1 MNKTVRTTLVIE
13 VVKDFDKNY
22 DGANDE
28 NTLQYLVAQDLENKG
43 YDVRKCEILNS
54 KRGLILEQ
62 LKRVDEAELN
72 FQMETAKLN
81 ELIRYKNE

>member
-22 DGANDE
+22 DGANNE

-43 YDVRKCEILNS
+43 YDVRKCKILNS
-54 KRGLILEQ
+54 KHGLILEQ

-81 ELIRYKNE
+81 ELMRYKNE

>member
-1 MNKTVRTTLVIE
+1 MNKTVRTTLLIE
-13 VVKDFDKNY
+13 VVKYFDKNY

-28 NTLQYLVAQDLENKG
+28 NTLQYLITRDLENKG

-54 KRGLILEQ
+54 KHGLILEQ

-72 FQMETAKLN
+72 YQMEIDKLDK
-81 ELIRYKNE
+81 LMKNLER

>member
-54 KRGLILEQ
+54 KRSLILEQ

-72 FQMETAKLN
+72 FNIETAKLN
-81 ELIRYKNE
+81 ELMRYKNE